1 MNGSSSNRVTRKDLQ
16 IQSMRHIEIIVIWS
30 HCDFEFKNPNDLG
43 QKKVIFTYL
52 GWILSGVKIY

>member
-43 QKKVIFTYL
+43 QKKSYL
-52 GWILSGVKIY
+52 RI